1 MDEQINLGAP
11 LHACE
16 TPAPTPDVVTSPT
29 TPASEDEWN
38 TAITQARGEDSQQES
53 IVSAAIADFV
63 VQESVAA
70 SPDAA
75 SSVAAEAVENVTA
88 PSESKQSVPITAETS
103 EEVVESTKPAE
114 ENPGVKAVQNSFDS
128 LFDDSS
134 EQKQE
139 TLDPSEIPLDKW
151 LLSIPTGTSEDI
163 RAIRDSYTSPR
174 QFQKDMNDPATFVCN
189 LFSTATE
196 GLTNG
201 ASKAISDILKAS
213 KGADPNLSISI
224 ADANFKAAFT
234 RGKNYGS
241 DGSAKVL
248 VGRQAKLAMEAFIQ
262 GLIRVKLPNSG
273 FSLVLRPPRLAELSE
288 FFNSVQLEATEFG
301 RTIGSHFALCYDVF
315 IKQKFMELIERYGL
329 VQDSNLENW
338 QKYGTISK
346 YVSIHDYDVLIWAV
360 LSLMYRKGISVRT
373 VCPKCKR
380 IEEDVVIDI
389 NESMFTNNKLYT
401 AEVREWWNTKGAAAK
416 VSVEDVV
423 NYQQNIVNKAS
434 TVMQNIDIGKIGI
447 ELRVPTMSEFL
458 VSGIEFVN
466 RLNVLLHGDE
476 KERAAQVEDRLIL
489 HIYQMFKPWV
499 KSVTTYNDDGSVN
512 FKVEDSD
519 SIESV
524 LEAGR
529 QENEA
534 FSTSLNE
541 YISNT
546 KISYIGTMALECPH
560 CHAKPLNLSDNFYP
574 LDVASIFFAL
584 SCR

>member
-11 LHACE
+11 LQTSE
-16 TPAPTPDVVTSPT
+16 TITIPTPEIVI
-29 TPASEDEWN
+29 TPVDPVNEGEWS
-38 TAITQARGEDSQQES
+38 TAITQARAEEAQQEIVVNAVNTDFTVPAPEN
-53 IVSAAIADFV
+53 IVSEPV
-63 VQESVAA
+63 VAA
-70 SPDAA
+70 
-75 SSVAAEAVENVTA
+75 V
-88 PSESKQSVPITAETS
+88 VPEIITAATKQQETAVPETHA
-103 EEVVESTKPAE
+103 EEVVPAKPTE
-114 ENPGVKAVQNSFDS
+114 EERGILAVQSSFDS
-128 LFDDSS
+128 LFNDTD
-134 EQKQE
+134 EQKPE
-139 TLDPSEIPLDKW
+139 TMDPSDIPLDKW
-151 LLSIPTGTSEDI
+151 LLSVPMGTSEDI
-163 RAIRDSYTSPR
+163 KNIRDSYTSPR
-174 QFQKDMNDPATFVCN
+174 QFQKDMNDPSTFVCN
-189 LFSTATE
+189 LFSAATE

-213 KGADPNLSISI
+213 KGTDPTLSLSVT
-224 ADANFKAAFT
+224 DASFKSAFT
-234 RGKNYGS
+234 RGKNYASG
-241 DGSAKVL
+241 GETKVL

-262 GLIRVKLPNSG
+262 GLLRVKLPNSG
-273 FSLVLRPPRLAELSE
+273 FSLVLRPPRMAELSE

-338 QKYGTISK
+338 QKYGTITK
-346 YVSIHDYDVLIWAV
+346 YTSIHDYDVLIWAV

-380 IEEDVVIDI
+380 IEEEVVIDI
-389 NESMFTNNKLYT
+389 NESIFTNNKVYT
-401 AEVREWWNTKGAAAK
+401 AEVREWWNTKGAGAK
-416 VSVEDVV
+416 VSIEDVT
-423 NYQQNIVNKAS
+423 NYQQNIVNKA
-434 TVMQNIDIGKIGI
+434 TTIMQNIDIGKIGI
-447 ELRVPTMSEFL
+447 ELRVSTMSEFL
-458 VSGIEFVN
+458 TSGTDFVN
-466 RLNVLLHGDE
+466 RLNSLLHGDE
-476 KERAAQVEDRLIL
+476 KERAAQVEDRLIM

-534 FSTSLNE
+534 FSSSLNE
-541 YISNT
+541 FIGNT